1 MEELNHG
8 QTLLHERCQRILFK
22 AYPDARPSAIV
33 ACCNEWVQKGHKI
46 PSGVLKYFQVYF
58 LDQ

>member
-1 MEELNHG
+1 MEELNNA
-8 QTLLHERCQRILFK
+8 QFLLHERCQRILFHN
-22 AYPDARPSAIV
+22 YPEARPSSII
-33 ACCNEWVQKGHKI
+33 ACCNEWIEKGHKI